1 VSTLSARPSTQPVAR
16 PAVRPGAF
24 GHASGLLCRECGY
37 QVALGPEYACPEC
50 FGPLEV
56 GYDFTGLGDLRTT
69 IADGP
74 ANIWRYRALLP
85 VPDDIVDS
93 PNLEPGF
100 TRLLRAGNLG
110 RELGIDRLWVKD
122 DSTNPTHSFKDRVVA
137 CALSAARELG
147 FRVFACPST
156 GNLANAVAAA
166 GARAGVE
173 TVVFIPSDLEQAKV
187 INSAIY
193 TDRLVAVR
201 GTYDDANR
209 LASEIAGEEPDWA
222 FANVNV
228 RPFYAEG
235 SKTLGYEIAEQL
247 GWRLPEQIVVPV
259 ASGSQLTKVDKAF
272 GELIEL
278 GLVEDTPYRVFGA
291 QAAGCAPIATAYRA
305 GDAVVTPVR
314 PDTIAKSLAIGNP
327 ADGPFVLDI
336 CRRTN
341 GAAATATD
349 DEIRDGIVQL
359 ARTEG
364 IFTETAGGTTVAVLA
379 ALVRDGSL
387 DPARETVIINTGMGL
402 KTADAVAGLVGLGAT
417 IDPSFA
423 AFAATGLT
431 EE

>member
-1 VSTLSARPSTQPVAR
+1 
-16 PAVRPGAF
+16 
-24 GHASGLLCRECGY
+24 
-37 QVALGPEYACPEC
+37 
-50 FGPLEV
+50 
-56 GYDFTGLGDLRTT
+56 
-69 IADGP
+69 
-74 ANIWRYRALLP
+74 
-85 VPDDIVDS
+85 
-93 PNLEPGF
+93 
-100 TRLLRAGNLG
+100 
-110 RELGIDRLWVKD
+110 
-122 DSTNPTHSFKDRVVA
+122 
-137 CALSAARELG
+137 
-147 FRVFACPST
+147 
-156 GNLANAVAAA
+156 
-166 GARAGVE
+166 
-173 TVVFIPSDLEQAKV
+173 
-187 INSAIY
+187 
-193 TDRLVAVR
+193 
-201 GTYDDANR
+201 
-209 LASEIAGEEPDWA
+209 
-222 FANVNV
+222 
-228 RPFYAEG
+228 
-235 SKTLGYEIAEQL
+235 
-247 GWRLPEQIVVPV
+247 
-259 ASGSQLTKVDKAF
+259 VDKAF